1 MKPIKTFLFVSG
13 GLAAGLVAIHLMR
26 TTPPTTNT
34 VGKIPTTNY
43 GAFLAAQHALYTN
56 NFDRAEEFLDQIN
69 TASRDYKS
77 VAEMRVLTDFLNGK
91 IPDDISNLKKQ
102 KTIASRIIV
111 DANLVQNGKWVDVYA
126 RHKND
131 TMRLMAPFR
140 IWGGVANNYITKS
153 FKFIDSLGTNPSW
166 QAFLRGQIYA
176 EQGRAEKAATAFD
189 GVKPEFLNIN
199 DYLYL
204 MSFYKHHNM
213 DARANSLRT
222 KFTTKPGSMFMIGY
236 NDIPDWSVFSG
247 YKNQLAFNLVQTVA
261 HTQSLAHSDLSLI
274 LLRFAENV
282 ADKNQIQ
289 SDAIN
294 YHSGLYMMAN
304 MGNYDKYFSTITEA
318 SPYYPFV
325 KLRLAELN
333 HNESDVR
340 HAVRAQPL
348 FMPAV
353 NLLVGWETQRGNKNA
368 ALRVIDDTL
377 KNPDISTAA
386 RAYMYKMRA
395 EVNFIFQ
402 DIPASQHD
410 IDAALRLIEKPD
422 PDIFSIQARIWAAQN
437 TNLDRAYAYSLALV
451 QFAPGDMCS
460 WDTLGYVIHARE
472 GVVAALDVMERVGEI
487 SNSCSALFEH
497 LGDLYVENGDE
508 KLARDAY
515 SRAIELSDDGLVVKP
530 VLEKKLKKVQ

>member
-13 GLAAGLVAIHLMR
+13 GLVAGLVAIHLMG
-26 TTPPTTNT
+26 TTNPAVQT

-56 NFDRAEEFLDQIN
+56 NFDRAEEFLDQID
-69 TASRDYKS
+69 TPSQEYKS

-111 DANLVQNGKWVDVYA
+111 DANLVKNGKWAEIYA

-166 QAFLRGQIYA
+166 QSFLRGQIYA
-176 EQGRAEKAATAFD
+176 EQGRAEKAATAFRD
-189 GVKPEFLNIN
+189 VKPEFLNIN

-204 MSFYKHHNM
+204 MSFYKHNNM
-213 DARANSLRT
+213 DANANSLRT

-274 LLRFAENV
+274 LLRFAENI
-282 ADKNQIQ
+282 ADENPIQ
-289 SDAIN
+289 RDAIN

-304 MGNYDKYFSTITEA
+304 MGNYDKYFSEIGEN

-410 IDAALRLIEKPD
+410 VDAAMRLIEKPD

-437 TNLDRAYAYSLALV
+437 NNLDRAYAYSLALV

-460 WDTLGYVIHARE
+460 WDTLGYVIRARE
-472 GVVAALDVMERVGEI
+472 GLAAALDVMERVGEI

-497 LGDLYVENGDE
+497 LGDLYVENGDD

-530 VLEKKLKKVQ
+530 VLEKKLKKVK

>member
-1 MKPIKTFLFVSG
+1 
-13 GLAAGLVAIHLMR
+13 
-26 TTPPTTNT
+26 
-34 VGKIPTTNY
+34 
-43 GAFLAAQHALYTN
+43 
-56 NFDRAEEFLDQIN
+56 
-69 TASRDYKS
+69 
-77 VAEMRVLTDFLNGK
+77 
-91 IPDDISNLKKQ
+91 
-102 KTIASRIIV
+102 
-111 DANLVQNGKWVDVYA
+111 
-126 RHKND
+126 
-131 TMRLMAPFR
+131 
-140 IWGGVANNYITKS
+140 
-153 FKFIDSLGTNPSW
+153 
-166 QAFLRGQIYA
+166 
-176 EQGRAEKAATAFD
+176 
-189 GVKPEFLNIN
+189 
-199 DYLYL
+199 
-204 MSFYKHHNM
+204 
-213 DARANSLRT
+213 
-222 KFTTKPGSMFMIGY
+222 
-236 NDIPDWSVFSG
+236 
-247 YKNQLAFNLVQTVA
+247 
-261 HTQSLAHSDLSLI
+261 
-274 LLRFAENV
+274 
-282 ADKNQIQ
+282 
-289 SDAIN
+289 
-294 YHSGLYMMAN
+294 MMAN

-410 IDAALRLIEKPD
+410 VDAALRLIEKPD
-422 PDIFSIQARIWAAQN
+422 PDIFSIQARIWASQN

>member
-13 GLAAGLVAIHLMR
+13 GLVAGLVAIHLMG
-26 TTPPTTNT
+26 TTNPAVQT

-56 NFDRAEEFLDQIN
+56 NFDRAEEFLDQID
-69 TASRDYKS
+69 TPSQEYKS

-111 DANLVQNGKWVDVYA
+111 DANMVKNGKWAEIYA

-176 EQGRAEKAATAFD
+176 EQGRVEKAATAFRD
-189 GVKPEFLNIN
+189 VKPEFLNIN

-204 MSFYKHHNM
+204 MSFYKHNNM
-213 DARANSLRT
+213 DADANMLRA

-282 ADKNQIQ
+282 ADKNPIQ
-289 SDAIN
+289 RDAIN

-304 MGNYDKYFSTITEA
+304 MGNYDKYFSEIGEN

-377 KNPDISTAA
+377 KNQDISTAA

-410 IDAALRLIEKPD
+410 VDAAMRLIEKPD

-437 TNLDRAYAYSLALV
+437 DNLDRAYAYSLALV

-460 WDTLGYVIHARE
+460 WDTLGYVIRARE
-472 GVVAALDVMERVGEI
+472 GLAAALDVMERVGEI

-497 LGDLYVENGDE
+497 LGDLYVENGDD

-515 SRAIELSDDGLVVKP
+515 VRAIELSDDGLVVKP
-530 VLEKKLKKVQ
+530 VLEKKLKKVK